1 MHAYHYPDLL
11 FGLAEARRVTLQ
23 AIEADLIVNQ
33 AIRLAMDMPDRLVI

>member
-11 FGLAEARRVTLQ
+11 FGLAEARRVTPQ

-33 AIRLAMDMPDRLVI
+33 AIRLAMDMPDR

>member
-23 AIEADLIVNQ
+23 VIEADLIVNQ
-33 AIRLAMDMPDRLVI
+33 AIRLAMDMPDR

>member
-33 AIRLAMDMPDRLVI
+33 AIRLAMDMPDR